1 MYSWKEQS
9 RLCRLYLLLVYFTA
23 VPFAAFCLTAHNT
36 FSFQWL
42 FLALISLCVA
52 TVNIRLPKLSVV
64 ISMGDV
70 FIILILIQFGPGPAL
85 VTYWLDTVVATFAD
99 LLRRYGIHL
108 RGKILLYRWF
118 FNLAC
123 CAASTCAMFVAYKGV
138 GWIGL
143 PQPINVLVGLLAIAI
158 SWFIVNTST
167 LSLAVAFW
175 TNRHFGSVWSEGVAL
190 YLLNFLGSAAV
201 AGLVRV
207 FYERAGSLVFLLCV
221 PIAVVLYQLYA
232 FYIQKYEQAQK
243 HIKELNKLYLQTV
256 EALASA
262 VDAKDRYT
270 HGHIRRVQ
278 AYAVQLARL
287 IGIKDEKELLALE
300 AGALL
305 HDIGKIA
312 IPEYILNKPTVLTET
327 EYEKMKIHPVVGAT
341 MLSTIEFPFALIPMV
356 KSHHER
362 WDGKGYP
369 DGLAGEEIPLNARIL
384 SLVDCYDAL
393 TTNRPY
399 RAPMDRDKVIEFFG
413 REAGRAYDPAIVQT
427 FIDNIQQLETAGNA
441 VVIENLDL
449 WGIKESDASSSG
461 VRPLEKIQPIVSYS
475 KALNAEVF
483 VQRELY
489 SVFEFAQADFHC
501 LTPAE
506 VFSFM
511 GRRLLN
517 LIKFDT
523 AVFFDADLSKG
534 AVVAAHAIGDK
545 QHFFEG
551 LSLPL
556 EQKLTGWVAAN
567 NQSLCNLPPFP
578 DFLNFA
584 EPKPAFQISAIA
596 PINRQNEVLG
606 AISLYR
612 NEALKFTE
620 EEFRRLEI
628 VASQTA
634 ILLKKCKE
642 TASKVDSF
650 ADDLTG
656 LPKSF
661 QLYLMFDSVAMD
673 ASRYEYPLALL
684 SIQLEDIAN
693 IRKKWGHLSGDEA
706 IRATANYLRKEL
718 RETDLLI
725 RYGADEFVAVN
736 PKMSRVQ
743 AENLKSRVQN
753 ELDQFNFAVRAHTEI
768 PLHASIGIAVF
779 PEDGTDL
786 ESLLSVSE
794 LRARDDRDLRLAVN
808 RRIKRLP
815 ASS

>member
-1 MYSWKEQS
+1 VRWSQQS
-9 RLCRLYLLLVYFTA
+9 RACRLYIWLVYLA
-23 VPFAAFCLTAHNT
+23 ALPFAVACLTSPNDY
-36 FSFQWL
+36 SFEWAS
-42 FLALISLCVA
+42 LALTSVFVA
-52 TVNIRLPKLSVV
+52 TINVRLPKLSVV

-85 VTYWLDTVVATFAD
+85 ITYWASIVVAHAAD
-99 LLRRYGIHL
+99 LFRRYGWNLKGRIA
-108 RGKILLYRWF
+108 GFKWI

-123 CAASTCAMFVAYKGV
+123 CALSTSAMFATYRAVSA
-138 GWIGL
+138 L
-143 PQPINVLVGLLAIAI
+143 NLRQPLHTVTALFGIAIA
-158 SWFIVNTST
+158 WFFVNTGT
-167 LSLAVAFW
+167 ISLAVSFW
-175 TNRHFGSVWSEGVAL
+175 TNRTFLTVWREGIVL
-190 YLLNFLGSAAV
+190 YLLNFMGSAAA
-201 AGLVRV
+201 AGLMRAL
-207 FYERAGSLVFLLCV
+207 YERTGFLIFLLCI
-221 PIAVVLYQLYA
+221 PLAVLLYQLYD
-232 FYIQKYEQAQK
+232 FYIQKYEQAQS
-243 HIKELNKLYLQTV
+243 HIKALNTLYLQTV

-278 AYAVQLARL
+278 AYATELARL
-287 IGIKDEKELLALE
+287 IGIQDEKELLALQ

-327 EYEKMKIHPVVGAT
+327 EYEKMKIHPVVGAQ
-341 MLSTIEFPFALIPMV
+341 MLSTIEFPFPLMPMV
-356 KSHHER
+356 KWHHER

-369 DGLAGEEIPLNARIL
+369 DGLAAEEIPLSARIL

-399 RAPMDRDKVIEFFG
+399 RAPMDRDKVIEFFR
-413 REAGRAYDPAIVQT
+413 REAGRSYDPAIVQT
-427 FIDNIQQLETAGNA
+427 FIENIQQLETAGSA

-449 WGIKESDASSSG
+449 WGIKESEAPSSG

-475 KALNAEVF
+475 KALNAEAF

-501 LTPAE
+501 LTPVE

-523 AVFFDADLSKG
+523 AVFFDADLTKG
-534 AVVAAHAIGDK
+534 TVVAAHAIGDK
-545 QHFFEG
+545 EQFFEG

-612 NEALKFTE
+612 NEAVKFTE

-642 TASKVDSF
+642 SNSRVDSLT
-650 ADDLTG
+650 DDLTG

-661 QLYLMFDSVAMD
+661 QLYLMFDSVAVD

-718 RETDLLI
+718 RDTDLLV
-725 RYGADEFVAVN
+725 RYGADEFIAVN

-768 PLHASIGIAVF
+768 PLRASIGIAVF